1 MPRYTHEVKERAF
14 RIFYDTRNLSEVVR
28 VLKREYPKIS
38 KATVHE
44 WAQEKDARG
53 LDWYERSKQT
63 EIAHHSKI
71 DDRIAGARRQI
82 IDDVTRAKER
92 LMEQVPTL
100 QAKTLDGAIYA
111 LTNAG
116 KFILEQTGADRDS
129 EETARQSVSALLAVL
144 QEDEEI
150 GKLLEKRWVQVEKR
164 FYEKLKEIRKA
175 EAKK

>member
-14 RIFYDTRNLSEVVR
+14 RIYYDTRNLSEVVR

-44 WAQEKDARG
+44 WSQEKDARG
-53 LDWYERSKQT
+53 FNWDERSKKT
-63 EIAHHSKI
+63 EVAHHNQV
-71 DDRIAGARRQI
+71 DERIAGARRDI
-82 IDDVTRAKER
+82 IADVTTAKAR
-92 LMEQVPTL
+92 LMEQIPTL

-116 KFILEQTGADRDS
+116 KFILEQSGADRDS
-129 EETARQSVSALLAVL
+129 EETARQSVSALLSVL

-150 GKLLEKRWVQVEKR
+150 GKLLEQRWPQVEKR
-164 FYEKLKEIRKA
+164 FYEALKQIRKS
-175 EAKK
+175 EEKK